1 MKFASHLSETE
12 KAPQNVQLKYLNTNS
27 TLVCGLVYY
36 TQMKYIRYYFNIKN
50 PNLGTLPDNST
61 ICMKLQICIKHCR
74 DLTVYALFQRLLGE
88 WRFL

>member
-50 PNLGTLPDNST
+50 PNLCTFPDNNT
-61 ICMKLQICIKHCR
+61 IRMKFQIYIKCCR
-74 DLTVYALFQRLLGE
+74 DITVYALFQRLLGE